1 MSVNDRLVRRAG
13 GLRLPRRTVRLRLTL
28 VYGALF
34 LLSSLALLA
43 VTYVLVAQATKNG
56 AASGHIGQPAPHAPP
71 ATSQPPLPS
80 SAPPPPLPKS
90 SPGDRDGGN
99 FVLMG
104 EMAKAQREAIMH
116 QLLVQSGVALALMTV
131 ISILLG
137 WIIAGRILHR
147 LRTITT
153 TVRHIS
159 ANNLHER
166 LGFTGPSD
174 ELKTLGDTFD
184 SLLARLESSF
194 HAQQQFVAN
203 ASHEL
208 RTPLAR
214 QRTLGQLALSDPDPS
229 LESLREAHERILA
242 AGSHQERLIEAL
254 LTLARGQTGIDTRR
268 PLDLAAIAR
277 NVLSSRADEANYR
290 HVTVHAD
297 LNGAPTAGNAGLAE
311 RLITN
316 LVDNALRHNIP
327 DGRLHITTGTDPSGN
342 AHVTVSNTG
351 PDVPADEVERL
362 FQPFQRLND
371 TRTARRDGL
380 GLGLSIVQAIAQAHD
395 AAITTVPGPT
405 GGLTITVTFPPVPA
419 PPHPAP
425 HRTPTPATT

>member
-1 MSVNDRLVRRAG
+1 MSLNDRLVRRAG
-13 GLRLPRRTVRLRLTL
+13 GLGLPRRTVRLRLTL

-56 AASGHIGQPAPHAPP
+56 VASGHVGQPAPPTMAH
-71 ATSQPPLPS
+71 PPLPS
-80 SAPPPPLPKS
+80 PPPPLPKPS
-90 SPGDRDGGN
+90 AGDRGGGD

-104 EMAKAQREAIMH
+104 EVAKAQRKAILH

-131 ISILLG
+131 LSILLG

-166 LGFTGPSD
+166 LGFTGPAD

-184 SLLARLESSF
+184 GLLARLESAF
-194 HAQQQFVAN
+194 HAQRQFVAN

-214 QRTLGQLALSDPDPS
+214 QRTLGQLALSDPNPS

-242 AGSHQERLIEAL
+242 AGAHQERLIEAL
-254 LTLARGQTGIDTRR
+254 LTLARGQTGIDARR
-268 PLDLAAIAR
+268 PLDLSAIAAH
-277 NVLSSRADEANYR
+277 VLSTRADEARRR

-297 LNGAPTAGNAGLAE
+297 LNHAPTSGNAGLTE

-327 DGRLHITTGTDPSGN
+327 DGRLQMTTGTDPSGN
-342 AHVTVSNTG
+342 AHVTVTNTG
-351 PDVPADEVERL
+351 PDVPPDEVERL
-362 FQPFQRLND
+362 FQPFQRLDD

-380 GLGLSIVQAIAQAHD
+380 GLGLSIVQAIAEAHD
-395 AAITTVPGPT
+395 ATITAAPAPA
-405 GGLTITVTFPPVPA
+405 GGLTITVTFPRV
-419 PPHPAP
+419 P
-425 HRTPTPATT
+425 HRTPTPAAT